1 MALGRK
7 TGGRLKGTPN
17 RLTSDL
23 KAAILGALEAQG
35 GQQYLEKVAADDP
48 RTFCAL
54 LSKVLPMQL
63 QGDEEK
69 PLVPV
74 LNVKLDAADEIM
86 RRLARL
92 REREGRPIDEDST

>member
-48 RTFCAL
+48 RAFCAL

-63 QGDEEK
+63 QGDEDK
-69 PLVPV
+69 PL
-74 LNVKLDAADEIM
+74 AIQQI
-86 RRLARL
+86 
-92 REREGRPIDEDST
+92 ERVIVRPKGSDRGERQ

>member
-63 QGDEEK
+63 QGDEDK
-69 PLVPV
+69 PL
-74 LNVKLDAADEIM
+74 AIQQI
-86 RRLARL
+86 
-92 REREGRPIDEDST
+92 ERVIVRPKGSDRGERQ